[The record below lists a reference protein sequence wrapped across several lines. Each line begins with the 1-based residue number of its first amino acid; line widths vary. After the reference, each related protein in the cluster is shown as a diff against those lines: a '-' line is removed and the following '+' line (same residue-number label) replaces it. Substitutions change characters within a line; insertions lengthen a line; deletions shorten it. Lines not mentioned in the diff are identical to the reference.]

1 MRAIDLAAKDLL
13 QIFRDW
19 RAALFLIIMPIA
31 FTLLFGFAFGGF
43 GGPNQGDLRLPVTI
57 INHDLE
63 DLSLI
68 LVDMLEDSSVIR
80 VESSDED
87 DLGKVKDGVKDGEVA
102 AAVVIP
108 AGFSEGM
115 KSGPVAALTIISNP
129 VDNAGRTAQG
139 EIEAG
144 IMRLNNSVETARL
157 GDVQLHNRLG
167 FTSDEERQDF
177 YDQTLNK
184 ALESWQSPPVVVR
197 TTSTGENI
205 EASDEGENA
214 FAQTSSGMMAQF
226 AIAGLMGAA
235 SILVL
240 ERKNRVLKRL
250 LTTPM
255 TRAEILL
262 GHYFAMVIMVI
273 VQLIILI
280 LFGQLLLDLNY
291 LGSPLATIMLVV
303 TTALFT
309 AGLGLLIGALAK
321 TEEQVIVFALI
332 PMFVLA
338 PLGGAWVPLEIT
350 PETFQKIA
358 YFTPLAWVVEGFKDI
373 TVRGQGIQAI
383 IPAALVLSAYTAVL
397 FALAAW
403 RFRFE

>member
-1 MRAIDLAAKDLL
+1 M
-13 QIFRDW
+13 
-19 RAALFLIIMPIA
+19 
-31 FTLLFGFAFGGF
+31 
-43 GGPNQGDLRLPVTI
+43 
-57 INHDLE
+57 
-63 DLSLI
+63 
-68 LVDMLEDSSVIR
+68 
-80 VESSDED
+80 
-87 DLGKVKDGVKDGEVA
+87 
-102 AAVVIP
+102 
-108 AGFSEGM
+108 
-115 KSGPVAALTIISNP
+115 
-129 VDNAGRTAQG
+129 
-139 EIEAG
+139 
-144 IMRLNNSVETARL
+144 
-157 GDVQLHNRLG
+157 
-167 FTSDEERQDF
+167 
-177 YDQTLNK
+177 
-184 ALESWQSPPVVVR
+184 
-197 TTSTGENI
+197 
-205 EASDEGENA
+205 
-214 FAQTSSGMMAQF
+214 
-226 AIAGLMGAA
+226 
-235 SILVL
+235 
-240 ERKNRVLKRL
+240 RL

-280 LFGQLLLDLNY
+280 LFGQLLLDLDY